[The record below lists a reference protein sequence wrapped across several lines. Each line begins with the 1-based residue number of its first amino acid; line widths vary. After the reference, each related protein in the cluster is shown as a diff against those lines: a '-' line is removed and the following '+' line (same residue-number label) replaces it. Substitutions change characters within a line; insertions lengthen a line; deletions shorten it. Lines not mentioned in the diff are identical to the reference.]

1 MLQTTFLNSPDFLIF
16 VLVHRD
22 IKPHNV
28 LLSKPNASG
37 RIKAMISDFG
47 LCKKISH
54 GRQSVTVKSGAIGT
68 DGWIAP
74 EMFKEDCRMVW
85 FQIKLTKWKTFIKSV
100 VFCAAISKESDPE
113 VRERCCVW
121 KMQESS

>member
-1 MLQTTFLNSPDFLIF
+1 MNCHRRSNLSSSFIYIG

-54 GRQSVTVKSGAIGT
+54 GRQSITVKSGAIGT
-68 DGWIAP
+68 EGWIAP
-74 EMFKEDCRMVW
+74 EMFKEDCKMVY
-85 FQIKLTKWKTFIKSV
+85 
-100 VFCAAISKESDPE
+100 
-113 VRERCCVW
+113 
-121 KMQESS
+121 